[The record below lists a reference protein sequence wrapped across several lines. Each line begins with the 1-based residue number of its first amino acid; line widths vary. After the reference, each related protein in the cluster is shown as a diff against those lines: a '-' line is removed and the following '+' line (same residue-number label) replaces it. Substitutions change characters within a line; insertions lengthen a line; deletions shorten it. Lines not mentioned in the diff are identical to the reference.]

1 MRNSKLLILNTT
13 VLTLSGFLMRTIA
26 VSFNVYLTNR
36 IGSAGIGLF
45 QLIMSVY
52 ALAVTIASAGIR
64 LGATRLVTESL
75 CKKETSADKVI
86 KLCIKYS
93 LFTGC
98 AVAGIMF
105 ILSGFIS
112 RKWIMDERAEY
123 SLKILA
129 LSLPPVAVSAAL
141 NGYFTARKTL
151 VKYSIIQLIEQLCRI
166 GATVFG
172 LAVAAGN
179 GLSALCGAIAAG
191 STLSEV
197 VSCVLSCTFYIID
210 KKEPNGIDKKGLLKR
225 LMHISVPDAIGSGMR
240 SILLTVEHL
249 LIPVGFRKS
258 GQKTEEALSTYG
270 TVHGMALPVILYPA
284 AVLTALSGL
293 LVPELSGFLAMGQNE
308 KINRVSNECLKLT
321 AMFAFGTGVFMFFFA
336 EKTALAVYGDTESAF
351 YIKLLS
357 VLLPVM
363 YLDTVTDG
371 LLKGLDQQLASMRYN
386 IIDSGLC
393 VVLVY
398 FLLPQFAVKG
408 YIFILF
414 LSEIINF
421 AFSFNRLTKTAEI
434 KINLISDLG
443 KPLLAATGSG
453 SVLHIIMYFY
463 FTDISSKPALA
474 LLTVL
479 FVCIYFPLLYILGCI
494 DKKDIRQLKPIKNNK
509 ITLD

>member
-36 IGSAGIGLF
+36 IGAAGIGLF

-52 ALAVTIASAGIR
+52 ALAVTFASAGIR
-64 LGATRLVTESL
+64 LGATRLVTDSL
-75 CKKETSADKVI
+75 CKKEASTEKIV

-98 AVAGIMF
+98 VIAGALF
-105 ILSGFIS
+105 ILSGLIS
-112 RKWIMDERAEY
+112 EKWIMDKRAEY

-151 VKYSIIQLIEQLCRI
+151 VKYSVVQLIEQLCRI

-172 LAVAAGN
+172 LAAAAGN

-191 STLSEV
+191 TTVSEV
-197 VSCVLSCTFYIID
+197 ISCILSCTLYACD
-210 KKEPNGIDKKGLLKR
+210 KKEKNGFTERGLLKR
-225 LMHISVPDAIGSGMR
+225 LMHISVPDAVGSGMR
-240 SILLTVEHL
+240 SVLLTVEHL

-293 LVPELSGFLAMGQNE
+293 LVPELSGFLALGQKE

-336 EKTALAVYGDTESAF
+336 DKTALAVYGDTESAF

-393 VVLVY
+393 VALVY
-398 FLLPQFAVKG
+398 FLLPRFAVKG

-421 AFSFNRLTKTAEI
+421 ALSFNRLTKTAELRL
-434 KINLISDLG
+434 NLFSDLV
-443 KPLLAATGSG
+443 KPLLAALGAG
-453 SVLHIIMYFY
+453 SVLNLIMYFV
-463 FTDISSKPALA
+463 FPDISSKLALA
-474 LLTVL
+474 MLTVL
-479 FVCIYFPLLYILGCI
+479 FVTLYFPCLYILGCI
-494 DKKDIRQLKPIKNNK
+494 NKNDVRQLSPAIKR
-509 ITLD
+509 

>member
-36 IGSAGIGLF
+36 IGSSGIGLF

-52 ALAVTIASAGIR
+52 ALTVTFATAGIK

-75 CKKETSADKVI
+75 CKKEASAEKIVR
-86 KLCIKYS
+86 LCIKYS

-98 AVAGIMF
+98 AVAGALF

-112 RKWIMDERAEY
+112 RRWIMDERAEY

-151 VKYSIIQLIEQLCRI
+151 VKYSAVQLIEQLCRI

-172 LAVAAGN
+172 LAAAVGS

-191 STLSEV
+191 TTVSEV
-197 VSCVLSCTFYIID
+197 VSCLLSCTLYVFD
-210 KKEPNGIDKKGLLKR
+210 KKERNGISERGLLKR
-225 LMHISVPDAIGSGMR
+225 LMHISVPDAVGSDMR
-240 SILLTVEHL
+240 SVLLTVEHL

-293 LVPELSGFLAMGQNE
+293 LVPELSGFLALGQRE

-321 AMFAFGTGVFMFFFA
+321 VMFAFGTGAFLFFFA
-336 EKTALAVYGDTESAF
+336 DRTALAVYASRESAL

-357 VLLPVM
+357 VLLPIM

-386 IIDSGLC
+386 IIDSGIC

-398 FLLPQFAVKG
+398 FLLPKFAVKG
-408 YIFILF
+408 YVFVLF

-421 AFSFNRLTKTAEI
+421 ALSFNRLAKTAELQF
-434 KINLISDLG
+434 NLFADIL
-443 KPLLAATGSG
+443 KPLLAALGAG
-453 SVLHIIMYFY
+453 SVLNLTAYFI
-463 FTDISSKPALA
+463 FPDDASK
-474 LLTVL
+474 LTLIVLSVL
-479 FVCIYFPLLYILGCI
+479 FVAVYFPCLYALGCVSKNDI
-494 DKKDIRQLKPIKNNK
+494 RLLKKDK

>member
-52 ALAVTIASAGIR
+52 ALAVTFASAGIR
-64 LGATRLVTESL
+64 LGATRLVTDSL
-75 CKKETSADKVI
+75 CKKEASAEKVI

-98 AVAGIMF
+98 VIAGALF

-112 RKWIMDERAEY
+112 QKWIMDERAEY

-151 VKYSIIQLIEQLCRI
+151 VKYSVVQLIEQLCRI

-172 LAVAAGN
+172 LAAAAGN

-191 STLSEV
+191 TTISEV
-197 VSCVLSCTFYIID
+197 VSCVLSCTLYIFD
-210 KKEPNGIDKKGLLKR
+210 KKENNSFTERGLLKR
-225 LMHISVPDAIGSGMR
+225 LMHISVPDAVGSGMR
-240 SILLTVEHL
+240 SVLLTVEHL
-249 LIPVGFRKS
+249 LIPIGFRKS

-293 LVPELSGFLAMGQNE
+293 LVPELSGFLALGQKE

-321 AMFAFGTGVFMFFFA
+321 AMFALGTGVFMFFFA
-336 EKTALAVYGDTESAF
+336 DKTALAVYGDTESAF

-357 VLLPVM
+357 VLLPIM

-393 VVLVY
+393 VALVY
-398 FLLPQFAVKG
+398 FLLPRFAVKG

-421 AFSFNRLTKTAEI
+421 ALSFNRLTKTAELRL
-434 KINLISDLG
+434 NLFSDLV
-443 KPLLAATGSG
+443 KPLLAALGAG
-453 SVLHIIMYFY
+453 SVLNLIMYFV
-463 FTDISSKPALA
+463 FPDISSKLA
-474 LLTVL
+474 IAMLTVFFIAL
-479 FVCIYFPLLYILGCI
+479 YFPCLYILGCV
-494 DKKDIRQLKPIKNNK
+494 DKNGVIHLKPAIKR
-509 ITLD
+509 

>member
-1 MRNSKLLILNTT
+1 MRNSRLLILNTT

-36 IGSAGIGLF
+36 IGASGIGLF

-52 ALAVTIASAGIR
+52 ALAVTFASAGIR
-64 LGATRLVTESL
+64 LGATRLVTDSL
-75 CKKETSADKVI
+75 CKKEASASSVMR
-86 KLCIKYS
+86 LCIKYS

-98 AVAGIMF
+98 AVAGILF

-112 RKWIMDERAEY
+112 IKWIMDERAEY

-151 VKYSIIQLIEQLCRI
+151 VKYSVIQLIEQLCRI

-172 LAVAAGN
+172 LSVAAGN

-191 STLSEV
+191 STVSEV
-197 VSCVLSCTFYIID
+197 VSCALSCTLYAFD
-210 KKEPNGIDKKGLLKR
+210 KKEMNGVAEKGLVKR
-225 LMHISVPDAIGSGMR
+225 LMHVAVPDAVGSGMR
-240 SILLTVEHL
+240 SVLLTVEHL

-258 GQKTEEALSTYG
+258 GQKTDEALSTYG

-293 LVPELSGFLAMGQNE
+293 LVPELSGFLAMGQKE

-321 AMFAFGTGVFMFFFA
+321 AAFAFGTGVFMFFFA
-336 EKTALAVYGDTESAF
+336 DKTALAVYGDKGSGF

-371 LLKGLDQQLASMRYN
+371 LLKGLDQQLASMKYN
-386 IIDSGLC
+386 VIDSGLC

-398 FLLPQFAVKG
+398 YLLPQFAVKG

-421 AFSFNRLTKTAEI
+421 SLSFNRLTKTAEI
-434 KINLISDLG
+434 KINLFSDIA
-443 KPLLAATGSG
+443 KPLLAALGAG
-453 SVLHIIMYFY
+453 SVLNMIMYFV
-463 FTDISSKPALA
+463 FPDISSKPALA
-474 LLTVL
+474 ILTVL
-479 FVCIYFPLLYILGCI
+479 YVALYFPCLLLFGCI
-494 DKKDIRQLKPIKNNK
+494 GKNDIRRLAPTTKRK

>member
-52 ALAVTIASAGIR
+52 ALAVTFASAGIR
-64 LGATRLVTESL
+64 LGATRLVTDSL
-75 CKKETSADKVI
+75 CKKEASAEKVI

-98 AVAGIMF
+98 VIAGALF

-112 RKWIMDERAEY
+112 QKWIMDERAEY

-151 VKYSIIQLIEQLCRI
+151 VKYSVVQLIEQLCRI

-172 LAVAAGN
+172 LAAAAGN

-191 STLSEV
+191 TTVSEV
-197 VSCVLSCTFYIID
+197 VSCVLSCTLYIFD
-210 KKEPNGIDKKGLLKR
+210 KKEKNSFTERGLLKR
-225 LMHISVPDAIGSGMR
+225 LMHISVPDAVGSGMR
-240 SILLTVEHL
+240 SVLLTVEHL

-293 LVPELSGFLAMGQNE
+293 LVPELSGFLALGQKE

-321 AMFAFGTGVFMFFFA
+321 AMFALGTGVFMFFFA
-336 EKTALAVYGDTESAF
+336 DKTALAVYGDNESAF

-357 VLLPVM
+357 VLLPIM

-393 VVLVY
+393 VALVY
-398 FLLPQFAVKG
+398 FLLPRFAVKG

-421 AFSFNRLTKTAEI
+421 ALSFNRLTKTAELRL
-434 KINLISDLG
+434 NLFSDLG
-443 KPLLAATGSG
+443 KPLLAALGAG
-453 SVLHIIMYFY
+453 SVLNLIMYFV
-463 FTDISSKPALA
+463 FTDISSKLA
-474 LLTVL
+474 LSMLTVL
-479 FVCIYFPLLYILGCI
+479 FVTLYFPCLYILGCV
-494 DKKDIRQLKPIKNNK
+494 DKNDVIHLKPAIKR
-509 ITLD
+509 

>member
-36 IGSAGIGLF
+36 IGTAGIGLF

-52 ALAVTIASAGIR
+52 ALAVTFASSGIR
-64 LGATRLVTESL
+64 LGATRLVTDSL
-75 CKKETSADKVI
+75 CLKEASASKVI
-86 KLCIKYS
+86 RLCIKYS
-93 LFTGC
+93 LITGC
-98 AVAGIMF
+98 AVAGALF
-105 ILSGFIS
+105 ILSGIIS
-112 RKWIMDERAEY
+112 KKWIMDERAEY

-151 VKYSIIQLIEQLCRI
+151 VKYSIVQLIEQLCRI

-172 LAVAAGN
+172 LAAAAGN
-179 GLSALCGAIAAG
+179 GLSALCGAIAVG
-191 STLSEV
+191 TTVSEFI
-197 VSCVLSCTFYIID
+197 SCALSCTLYLID
-210 KKEPNGIDKKGLLKR
+210 KKEKNSFTERGLLKR
-225 LMHISVPDAIGSGMR
+225 LMHISVPDAVGSGMR
-240 SILLTVEHL
+240 SVLLTVEHL

-258 GQKTEEALSTYG
+258 GQNTEEALSTYG

-293 LVPELSGFLAMGQNE
+293 LVPELSGFLAMGQKE

-321 AMFAFGTGVFMFFFA
+321 AMFAFGTGIFMFFFA
-336 EKTALAVYGDTESAF
+336 DKTALAVYGDTESAF

-357 VLLPVM
+357 ILLPIM

-371 LLKGLDQQLASMRYN
+371 LLKGLDQQLASMKYN

-434 KINLISDLG
+434 KINLFTDIG
-443 KPLLAATGSG
+443 KPLLAALGTG
-453 SVLHIIMYFY
+453 SVLNMITYFA
-463 FTDISSKPALA
+463 FTDISSKLA
-474 LLTVL
+474 LVIITVL
-479 FVCIYFPLLYILGCI
+479 FMCMYFPFLYILGCI

>member
-52 ALAVTIASAGIR
+52 ALAVTFASAGIR
-64 LGATRLVTESL
+64 LGATRLVTDSL
-75 CKKETSADKVI
+75 CKKEASTKKIV

-98 AVAGIMF
+98 VIAGALF
-105 ILSGFIS
+105 ILSGLIS
-112 RKWIMDERAEY
+112 EKWIMDKRAEY

-151 VKYSIIQLIEQLCRI
+151 VKYSVVQLIEQLCRI

-172 LAVAAGN
+172 LAAAAGN

-191 STLSEV
+191 TTVSEV
-197 VSCVLSCTFYIID
+197 VSCILSCTLYIFD
-210 KKEPNGIDKKGLLKR
+210 KKEKNSFTERGLLKR
-225 LMHISVPDAIGSGMR
+225 LMHISVPDAVGSGMR
-240 SILLTVEHL
+240 SVLLTVEHL

-293 LVPELSGFLAMGQNE
+293 LVPELSGFLALGQKE
-308 KINRVSNECLKLT
+308 KINRISNECLKLT

-336 EKTALAVYGDTESAF
+336 NKTALAVYGDTESAF

-393 VVLVY
+393 VALVY
-398 FLLPQFAVKG
+398 FLLPRFAVKG

-421 AFSFNRLTKTAEI
+421 ALSFNRLTKTAELRL
-434 KINLISDLG
+434 NLFSEIF
-443 KPLLAATGSG
+443 KPLLAALGAGS
-453 SVLHIIMYFY
+453 LLNLIMYFV
-463 FTDISSKPALA
+463 FPDISSKLALA
-474 LLTVL
+474 MLTVL
-479 FVCIYFPLLYILGCI
+479 FVTLYFPCLYILGCV
-494 DKKDIRQLKPIKNNK
+494 DKNDVIHLKPAIKR
-509 ITLD
+509 

>member
-52 ALAVTIASAGIR
+52 ALSVTFASAGIR
-64 LGATRLVTESL
+64 LGATRLVTDSL
-75 CKKETSADKVI
+75 CKKEASAEKIV
-86 KLCIKYS
+86 KLCVKYS

-98 AVAGIMF
+98 AVAGALF
-105 ILSGFIS
+105 VLSGFIS
-112 RKWIMDERAEY
+112 EKWIMDERAEY

-151 VKYSIIQLIEQLCRI
+151 VKYSAVQLIEQLCRI
-166 GATVFG
+166 GATIFA
-172 LAVAAGN
+172 LTVAAGG

-191 STLSEV
+191 TTVSEV
-197 VSCVLSCTFYIID
+197 ISCVLSCTLYAFD
-210 KKEPNGIDKKGLLKR
+210 KKEENSFTQRGLLKR
-225 LMHISVPDAIGSGMR
+225 LMHISVPDAVGSGMR
-240 SILLTVEHL
+240 SVLLTVEHL

-293 LVPELSGFLAMGQNE
+293 LVPELSGFLALGQKE
-308 KINRVSNECLKLT
+308 KINRVSNECLKIT

-336 EKTALAVYGDTESAF
+336 DKTALAVYGDTESAF

-357 VLLPVM
+357 VLLPIM

-398 FLLPQFAVKG
+398 FLLPRFAVKG

-421 AFSFNRLTKTAEI
+421 AFSFNRLTKTAELQ
-434 KINLISDLG
+434 INLLSDVF
-443 KPLLAATGSG
+443 KPLLAALGAG
-453 SVLHIIMYFY
+453 SVLNLIMYYAFA
-463 FTDISSKPALA
+463 DASSPLALA
-474 LLTVL
+474 ILTVL
-479 FVCIYFPLLYILGCI
+479 YVALYLPCLYILGCI
-494 DKKDIRQLKPIKNNK
+494 DKNDVRQLKPAIKR
-509 ITLD
+509 

>member
-26 VSFNVYLTNR
+26 VSFNVYLTGR

-52 ALAVTIASAGIR
+52 ALAVTFASAGIR
-64 LGATRLVTESL
+64 LAATRLVTDSL
-75 CKKETSADKVI
+75 CKKEAPAKTIV

-93 LFTGC
+93 LVTGC

-105 ILSGFIS
+105 LLSGFIS

-151 VKYSIIQLIEQLCRI
+151 IKYSAVQLIEQLCRI
-166 GATVFG
+166 CVTVFG
-172 LAVAAGN
+172 LAVSAGN

-191 STLSEV
+191 TTASEII
-197 VSCVLSCTFYIID
+197 SCVLCCTLYLFD
-210 KKEPNGIDKKGLLKR
+210 KKEQNSFSERGLLKR
-225 LMHISVPDAIGSGMR
+225 LMHISVPDAVGSGMR
-240 SILLTVEHL
+240 SVLLTVEHL

-293 LVPELSGFLAMGQNE
+293 LVPELSGFLAMGQKE

-321 AMFAFGTGVFMFFFA
+321 AMFALGTGVFMFFFA
-336 EKTALAVYGDTESAF
+336 DKTSAAVYSDSESAF

-434 KINLISDLG
+434 KINVLSDLG
-443 KPLLAATGSG
+443 KPLLAALGAG
-453 SVLHIIMYFY
+453 SVLNLLTYYAFPDEASKLILAII
-463 FTDISSKPALA
+463 
-474 LLTVL
+474 TVL
-479 FVCIYFPLLYILGCI
+479 FVLLYFFCLRILGCI
-494 DKKDIRQLKPIKNNK
+494 NKKDIRRPIPARK
-509 ITLD
+509 

>member
-36 IGSAGIGLF
+36 IGVAGIGLF

-52 ALAVTIASAGIR
+52 ALTVTFASAGIK
-64 LGATRLVTESL
+64 LGATRLVTDSL
-75 CKKETSADKVI
+75 CKKEASSEKVI

-98 AVAGIMF
+98 SVAAALF

-112 RKWIMDERAEY
+112 EKWIMDERAEY

-151 VKYSIIQLIEQLCRI
+151 VKYSIVQLIEQFCRI

-172 LAVAAGN
+172 LALATGS

-191 STLSEV
+191 TTVSEI
-197 VSCVLSCTFYIID
+197 VSCVLSCTLYIYD
-210 KKEPNGIDKKGLLKR
+210 KKEKNIFTENGLLKR

-240 SILLTVEHL
+240 SVLLTVEHL

-270 TVHGMALPVILYPA
+270 TVHGMALPIILYPA
-284 AVLTALSGL
+284 AVLTAISGL
-293 LVPELSGFLAMGQNE
+293 LVPELSGFLALGQND
-308 KINRVSNECLKLT
+308 KINRVTNECLKLT
-321 AMFAFGTGVFMFFFA
+321 VMFALGTGVFMFFFSDKA
-336 EKTALAVYGDTESAF
+336 ALAVYGDIQSAF

-398 FLLPQFAVKG
+398 FLLPKFAVKG

-421 AFSFNRLTKTAEI
+421 ALSFSRLLKTTELQFNLF
-434 KINLISDLG
+434 SDLC
-443 KPLLAATGSG
+443 KPLLAALGAGSA
-453 SVLHIIMYFY
+453 LNLIMSFG
-463 FTDISSKPALA
+463 FPDASSKFALA
-474 LLTVL
+474 IMTVI
-479 FVCIYFPLLYILGCI
+479 FVLIYFPCLYILGCV
-494 DKKDIRQLKPIKNNK
+494 DKNDVRQLKPAVKK
-509 ITLD
+509 

>member
-52 ALAVTIASAGIR
+52 ALAVTFASAGIR
-64 LGATRLVTESL
+64 LGATRLVTDSL
-75 CKKETSADKVI
+75 CKKEASTEKIV

-98 AVAGIMF
+98 VIAGAMF

-112 RKWIMDERAEY
+112 EKWIMDERAEY

-151 VKYSIIQLIEQLCRI
+151 VKYSAVQLIEQLCRI

-172 LAVAAGN
+172 LTAAAGN
-179 GLSALCGAIAAG
+179 GLSALCGTIAAG
-191 STLSEV
+191 TTVSEV
-197 VSCVLSCTFYIID
+197 VSCILSCTLYACD
-210 KKEPNGIDKKGLLKR
+210 KKEKNSFTERGLLKR
-225 LMHISVPDAIGSGMR
+225 LMHISVPDAVGSGMR
-240 SILLTVEHL
+240 SVLLTVEHL

-293 LVPELSGFLAMGQNE
+293 LVPELSGFLALGQKE
-308 KINRVSNECLKLT
+308 KINRVSNECLRLT
-321 AMFAFGTGVFMFFFA
+321 AMFALGTGVFMFFFA
-336 EKTALAVYGDTESAF
+336 DKTALAVYSDTESAF

-393 VVLVY
+393 VALVY
-398 FLLPQFAVKG
+398 FLLPRFAVKG

-421 AFSFNRLTKTAEI
+421 ALSFNRLAKTAELRFNI
-434 KINLISDLG
+434 VSDIV
-443 KPLLAATGSG
+443 KPLLAALGAG
-453 SVLHIIMYFY
+453 SVLNLIMYFV
-463 FTDISSKPALA
+463 FPDISSKLALA
-474 LLTVL
+474 MLTVL
-479 FVCIYFPLLYILGCI
+479 FVTLYFPCLYIFGCI
-494 DKKDIRQLKPIKNNK
+494 DRSDIRQLKKDKNYA
-509 ITLD
+509 

>member
-13 VLTLSGFLMRTIA
+13 VLTISGFLMRTIA

-52 ALAVTIASAGIR
+52 ALAVTFASAGIR
-64 LGATRLVTESL
+64 LGATRLVTDSL
-75 CKKETSADKVI
+75 CKKEASAEKVI

-98 AVAGIMF
+98 VIAGALF

-112 RKWIMDERAEY
+112 QKWIMDERAEY

-151 VKYSIIQLIEQLCRI
+151 VKYSVVQLIEQLCRI

-172 LAVAAGN
+172 LAAAAGN

-191 STLSEV
+191 TTVSEI
-197 VSCVLSCTFYIID
+197 VSCVLSCTLYIFD
-210 KKEPNGIDKKGLLKR
+210 KKEKNSFTERGLLKR
-225 LMHISVPDAIGSGMR
+225 LMHISVPDAVGSGMR
-240 SILLTVEHL
+240 SVLLTVEHL

-293 LVPELSGFLAMGQNE
+293 LVPELSGFLALGQKE

-321 AMFAFGTGVFMFFFA
+321 AMFALGTGVFMFFFA
-336 EKTALAVYGDTESAF
+336 DKTALAVYGDIESAF

-357 VLLPVM
+357 VLLPIM

-393 VVLVY
+393 VALVY
-398 FLLPQFAVKG
+398 FLLPRFAVKG

-421 AFSFNRLTKTAEI
+421 ALSFNRLTKTAELRL
-434 KINLISDLG
+434 NLFSDLG
-443 KPLLAATGSG
+443 KPLLAALGAG
-453 SVLHIIMYFY
+453 SVLNLIMYFI
-463 FTDISSKPALA
+463 FPDISSKLA
-474 LLTVL
+474 LSMLTVL
-479 FVCIYFPLLYILGCI
+479 FVTLYFPCLYILGCV
-494 DKKDIRQLKPIKNNK
+494 DKNDVIHLKPAIKR
-509 ITLD
+509 